1 MDLEEKTSRMVAEAD
16 SLSFI
21 RVNSELES
29 LLLEAKLIR
38 THMPHYNVIS
48 KDDKHPLYIRITRE
62 KLPRVITARK
72 ISASE
77 PNLAFFGPF
86 PSSNNV
92 RSVLRMIRKIFPYA
106 DHKPGERPCLY
117 SHIGLCNPCPSEIK
131 DNSQKKLYLKNIR
144 RVRTVLS
151 GKFAGLKNDLTREMD
166 AFSKDQKYEEAGE
179 TLDRIKK
186 LDYIT
191 QPQIPSE
198 FFMQNPNLYE
208 DLRQKELIS
217 LSLILKP
224 HLPNLTS
231 VQRIECFDIAH
242 LAGSHPTA
250 SMVTFI
256 DGEPDKNFY
265 RHFKIRKAKGG
276 DDYDAMREVA
286 GRRIKN
292 FDSWGKPDLVIVDGG
307 KGQIKAFETD
317 IPTVGIAKNPDRLII
332 GNAKIKLKGETL
344 NLIARIRNEAHRFA
358 RRYHHKLV
366 SRELTSN

>member
-1 MDLEEKTSRMVAEAD
+1 MCC
-16 SLSFI
+16 FC
-21 RVNSELES
+21 VNTMLRAYED
-29 LLLEAKLIR
+29 IR
-38 THMPHYNVIS
+38 T
-48 KDDKHPLYIRITRE
+48 
-62 KLPRVITARK
+62 
-72 ISASE
+72 
-77 PNLAFFGPF
+77 
-86 PSSNNV
+86 
-92 RSVLRMIRKIFPYA
+92 
-106 DHKPGERPCLY
+106 
-117 SHIGLCNPCPSEIK
+117 
-131 DNSQKKLYLKNIR
+131 
-144 RVRTVLS
+144 
-151 GKFAGLKNDLTREMD
+151 
-166 AFSKDQKYEEAGE
+166 
-179 TLDRIKK
+179 
-186 LDYIT
+186 
-191 QPQIPSE
+191 

-332 GNAKIKLKGETL
+332 GNEKIKLKGETL